1 MGTSAL
7 MPVHVVIALG
17 SNQGDSLSYLQ
28 QATAALR
35 QIIQV
40 NRASSVYR
48 TAPMY
53 VTDQPSFLNAV
64 VTGFTDAGPRTLLKQ
79 LKAIE
84 AEIGRRERD
93 RYGPREIDLDLIAY
107 GSLSYS
113 FSGGEKELSV
123 PHPKT
128 VERRFVLLPLF
139 EIAPG
144 LKLVG
149 LGDVASLLDQT
160 NDQAD
165 DVLRLDDAQL

>member
-1 MGTSAL
+1 
-7 MPVHVVIALG
+7 MPVPVVVALG

-28 QATAALR
+28 QATEALR
-35 QIIQV
+35 QVIQV
-40 NRASSVYR
+40 EKASSVYQ

-53 VTDQPSFLNAV
+53 VENQPSFLNAV
-64 VTGFTDAGPRTLLKQ
+64 VTASTDLGPRALLKQ

-84 AEIGRRERD
+84 FEIGRQERD

-113 FSGGEKELSV
+113 FDGSEKPLAV

-149 LGDVASLLDQT
+149 LGEVAKLLDQT
-160 NDQAD
+160 KDQAD
-165 DVLRLDDAQL
+165 DVLRLDNAQL